1 MGALGFRIQHPNC
14 PGNRS
19 SDVKGYTYW
28 DPAADLVVSGAG
40 ANTRVGAGPPTSPDE
55 FLNLVCPTQ
64 IEQYRGRHADL
75 GCPGHGASEATR
87 ARSNNLSG
95 HRATSSFAMNPLS
108 DDYLLVAAQIS
119 ATLIGLL
126 FVGIYYFLET
136 GLGRLEYTREQVEPF
151 IRSMSKLIL
160 LLFSGLFAFM
170 QTGAL
175 LLESFDI
182 HQQEEAAKTK
192 HLQLDEE
199 TGTPSKEKKWTKA
212 RRRGLEE
219 RLGTAFQNGPP
230 IRISQGGSSIEASI
244 QLRPT
249 ISETGR
255 AFIHTAI
262 TPLLVTSASNP
273 FDTCLILVYDIAK
286 RAVRVAPR
294 LTYIDIRLWQE
305 LPDGGGE
312 LLLIA
317 AFDVDKVKA
326 LIDQTEWTAA
336 DVRRVLDH
344 QMVSPVLLG
353 FGQAAT

>member
-1 MGALGFRIQHPNC
+1 
-14 PGNRS
+14 
-19 SDVKGYTYW
+19 
-28 DPAADLVVSGAG
+28 
-40 ANTRVGAGPPTSPDE
+40 
-55 FLNLVCPTQ
+55 
-64 IEQYRGRHADL
+64 
-75 GCPGHGASEATR
+75 
-87 ARSNNLSG
+87 
-95 HRATSSFAMNPLS
+95 MNPLS

-160 LLFSGLFAFM
+160 LLFSLALGIAVGLVALSPIWMRFLFIALGIYLLIAAIRFAVQGWGLRKTFGRRFPWGYLVSAGVWIVLILSLPWILGGWTPERTHYGWALLLSGLFAFM

-212 RRRGLEE
+212 RRLGLEE

-353 FGQAAT
+353 FGQAATE